1 MSKYYVLENSYKSYL
16 EYIGINAEWVF
27 KKSEIP
33 YKTANKDGISVSVEQ
48 YIKFI
53 NTLDE
58 VIEDKFIIEYTNID
72 RVMMFIPP
80 LFAAMC
86 AKDGINCFKTISKYK
101 KLIGPFVLNVNTDN
115 EKISMEFMFDN
126 NMDIPRFT
134 IISEQVLLVSIIRK
148 ATGLNIVP
156 TKVAS
161 KYEYGHELER
171 FFGINPQRCDTNIL
185 EFSLK
190 DAKEPFLTENNIMW
204 GYLQPEL
211 TKRIKELEIDESF
224 SAKVRSIL
232 FELIPAGEDCIESV
246 AKEMALS
253 VRSFQRILANE
264 NTTFIKQL
272 NHTKEL
278 LARNYLK
285 DNNMS
290 NDEIAFL
297 IGYSDANAFRRAFR
311 NWTGMTPSEYRDK
324 YNVTAQALTDS

>member
-1 MSKYYVLENSYKSYL
+1 M
-16 EYIGINAEWVF
+16 
-27 KKSEIP
+27 
-33 YKTANKDGISVSVEQ
+33 
-48 YIKFI
+48 

-58 VIEDKFIIEYTNID
+58 VIEDKFIIEYTKID
-72 RVMMFIPP
+72 SVMMFVPP

-86 AKDGINCFKTISKYK
+86 AKDGINCLKTISKYK
-101 KLIGPFVLNVNTDN
+101 KLNGPFVLNVNMDN
-115 EKISMEFMFDN
+115 EKISTEFMFDN

-134 IISEQVLLVSIIRK
+134 IISEQVLIVNIIRK

-156 TKVAS
+156 TRVAS
-161 KYEYGHELER
+161 KYEYGQELEG
-171 FFGINPQRCDTNIL
+171 FFGIKPEKCDTNLL

-190 DAKEPFLTENNIMW
+190 DAKEPFLTNNNIMW
-204 GYLQPEL
+204 GYLEPEL

-224 SAKVRSIL
+224 SAKVRSLLI
-232 FELIPAGEDCIESV
+232 ESIPAGDDGIESI

-253 VRSFQRILANE
+253 VRSLQRKLANE

-285 DNNMS
+285 DKNIT

-297 IGYSDANAFRRAFR
+297 IGYSDENAFRRAFR
-311 NWTGMTPSEYRDK
+311 NWTGVTPREYKDK
-324 YNVTAQALTDS
+324 YNDTYGP